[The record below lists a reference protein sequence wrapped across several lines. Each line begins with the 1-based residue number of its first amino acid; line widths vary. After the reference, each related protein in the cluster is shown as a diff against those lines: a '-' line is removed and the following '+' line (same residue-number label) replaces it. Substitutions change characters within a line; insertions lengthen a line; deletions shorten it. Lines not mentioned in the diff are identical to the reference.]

1 MRNFRTMGIVSFLLT
16 MAGLFAARPAL
27 AADDKAP
34 ITVVLPTTADFFKD
48 LKFTFDLVKDD
59 KGFKTL
65 ENTLQLFLVGVDESE
80 RAGIRVYYTPEGLP
94 SVLSFPVKSDAEFK
108 KLISNLWDLDVKTA
122 PAPTPQLDRQ
132 IPKAVRAKMPGMKL
146 AKNERVIFGLTDA
159 FMRYDAGYVHIGKL
173 PTETRL
179 AKGGVSPEIAKGNDI
194 AILIGGSTLSA
205 EDRKKGFERAKK
217 ELVGAIVKTE
227 GENDEEFAVRKAITE
242 HDLGELERFFVESS
256 RIFIGYTLSEAKRHA
271 RVAFELE
278 FHPGTDLDKSADML
292 GETPDPFAGVSKA
305 NTVLSLQGNFALDPM
320 RVQLMKTF
328 PKLVQN
334 MLKKYVAD
342 NKKLSAGQRATNNTL
357 ADLMFEI
364 MDGMP
369 AIEVINGFVRC
380 YANADGTL
388 TSLGAAR
395 IPNGNRGKFEKLVA
409 SFTAAAGGN
418 GNTKVDSEGDVEIH
432 KVSLNGI
439 EDDVPE
445 FIGKDGA
452 YIGIAD
458 EAVWLASGAGALTR
472 LKTAIQEAKAAGPK
486 KDPVVVDLSLK
497 FGPFIKAQDSYLV
510 RHPAVVAKSAPDE
523 KKPDGG
529 KKKEV
534 GAKTVSKKKVENL
547 AGDGKLRKQAIDCF
561 KDGKDTMTLQV
572 DREGKLCRMNVQ
584 FEESLIKFVAK
595 SISDFVKENL
605 ED

>member
-16 MAGLFAARPAL
+16 MAVLFTASTAR

-34 ITVVLPTTADFFKD
+34 ITVVLPTTAEFFKD
-48 LKFTFDLVKDD
+48 LKYTFDLVKDD

-132 IPKAVRAKMPGMKL
+132 IPKAVRAKLPDLKL
-146 AKNERVIFGLTDA
+146 ARNERVIFGLTDA

-194 AILIGGSTLSA
+194 AILIGGSSLKP
-205 EDRKKGFERAKK
+205 EDRKKGFARARK
-217 ELVGAIVKTE
+217 EMVGAIVKTE

-256 RIFIGYTLSEAKRHA
+256 RIFIGYTLSDAKRHA
-271 RVAFELE
+271 HIGFELE

-292 GETPDPFAGVSKA
+292 GETPDPFSGVSKA

-328 PKLVQN
+328 PKHVQN
-334 MLKKYVAD
+334 MLKRYVAD
-342 NKKLSAGQRATNNTL
+342 NKKLTAGQRATNNTL

-369 AIEVINGFVRC
+369 AIEVINGFARC
-380 YANADGTL
+380 YQNSDGTL
-388 TSLGAAR
+388 TSIGGAR
-395 IPNGNRGKFEKLVA
+395 IPKGNRGKFEKLVA
-409 SFTAAAGGN
+409 NFAAAGGN
-418 GNTKVDSEGDVEIH
+418 GDTKVDAEGDVEIH

-439 EDDVPE
+439 ETTSRSSSARS
-445 FIGKDGA
+445 GA

-458 EAVWLASGAGALTR
+458 EAVWLASGSGSLAR
-472 LKTAIQEAKAAGPK
+472 LKTAIQEANTAGPK
-486 KDPVVVDLSLK
+486 KGPVVVDLSLK
-497 FGPFIKAQDSYLV
+497 FGPFIKAQDTYLV
-510 RHPAVVAKSAPDE
+510 RNPPVVAKAPDD

-547 AGDGKLRKQAIDCF
+547 VGEGKLRKQAIDCF

-572 DREGKLCRMNVQ
+572 DREGKLCRMDVQ

-595 SISDFVKENL
+595 TMSDFVKENL

>member
-1 MRNFRTMGIVSFLLT
+1 MRNFRTTGTVSILLT
-16 MAGLFAARPAL
+16 IAALFAGRTAY
-27 AADDKAP
+27 AADEKPP
-34 ITVVLPTTADFFKD
+34 IIVVLPTTADFFKD

-59 KGFKTL
+59 KGYETL
-65 ENTLQLFLVGVDESE
+65 KETLQTFLVGVDESE

-132 IPKAVRAKMPGMKL
+132 ITKAVRQKTTSIKP
-146 AKNERVIFGLTDA
+146 AKNERVIFGLSDL
-159 FMRYDAGYVHIGKL
+159 FLRYDAGHVHIGKL
-173 PTETRL
+173 PTETRM
-179 AKGGVSPEIAKGNDI
+179 AKGGISPEIAKGHDI
-194 AILIGGSTLSA
+194 AILIGGGSLTP
-205 EDRKKGFERAKK
+205 EDRKKGFERARK
-217 ELVGAIVKTE
+217 EIVGAIVKME

-256 RIFIGYTLSEAKRHA
+256 RIFIGWTVSDAKKHA
-271 RVAFELE
+271 RAAFELE
-278 FHPGTDLDKSADML
+278 FHPGTALDKSADML

-305 NTVLSLQGNFALDPM
+305 NAVLSLQGNFALDPM

-342 NKKLSAGQRATNNTL
+342 NKKLSDGQRATNNTL

-364 MDGMP
+364 MNGMP
-369 AIEVINGFVRC
+369 AIEAINGFIRC
-380 YANADGTL
+380 YANADGTI

-409 SFTAAAGGN
+409 SFAAAAGGGN
-418 GNTKVDSEGDVEIH
+418 GNTKVDAEGDVEIH
-432 KVSLNGI
+432 RVALNGI
-439 EDDVPE
+439 EKDVPE

-458 EAVWLASGAGALTR
+458 EAVWLASGAGALDR

-486 KDPVVVDLSLK
+486 KDMVVVDLFLK
-497 FGPFIKAQDSYLV
+497 FGPFIKAQDSYAV
-510 RHPAVVAKSAPDE
+510 RNPVVAKAAPE
-523 KKPDGG
+523 VKKADGI
-529 KKKEV
+529 KKKDV
-534 GAKTVSKKKVENL
+534 DAKTVSKKKVDSLVGE
-547 AGDGKLRKQAIDCF
+547 GKLRRQAIECF
-561 KDGKDTMTLQV
+561 NDGKDTMTLQV
-572 DREGKLCRMNVQ
+572 DRDGKLCRMNVQ

-595 SISDFVKENL
+595 SMSTFVKENL
-605 ED
+605 E